1 MSGFQG
7 ADVDGLDTTASRMLK
22 AAEACTTVATA
33 LEALAAALAAMSWTG
48 FAAAFA
54 AYLRAVVIPWV
65 KLTAAALQA
74 FGKLLELTSSDQ
86 KTASG
91 DTPVITTGDGGYT
104 SPQMPRSS
112 CGDGP
117 RIASITVNITNGQMG
132 QGSGVQVDRP
142 ALPGSIP
149 GTTMNS
155 GGGSSGNGSGA
166 PVPTVPTS
174 TPIPTGS
181 GSSGNGSGAP
191 ISPGTIGGSPVP
203 SGGVGAAPGGAG
215 SGGGVPAAGGG
226 LGGGGSFGGGGASGG
241 WSGNLGVSSRPD
253 GGIDVQGSFRG
264 TIGGDPTS
272 TSTPAVSGQGHTSL
286 DSGVTP
292 GKEPGRPLGGIN
304 TGLLAAPLG
313 LAGLGAA
320 LMGAKGAGSTG
331 SDTSGA
337 AGTSGAGGT
346 GGTGGTGGKPSG
358 TGSPTAP
365 TGTPPGSTPA
375 PTTGNGSLDDE
386 SGWRVLA
393 TAGAD
398 GQLGLSLVADT
409 DQVPSALDLGGAA
422 GQTPRIIGWLDG
434 DGDYGFVADDLVF
447 TTPAGEVTID
457 RLTLEGS
464 LTDDPATATAVR
476 GWWATALAEGQGAT
490 PAVAPVP
497 VPALATTSK
506 ESR

>member
-7 ADVDGLDTTASRMLK
+7 ADVDGLDTTASRMLQ
-22 AAEACTTVATA
+22 AAQACTTIATALAALATA
-33 LEALAAALAAMSWTG
+33 LEAMSWTG

-54 AYLRAVVIPWV
+54 AYLRGVVIPWV
-65 KLTAAALQA
+65 KATGQALQA

-86 KTASG
+86 KTTSG
-91 DTPVITTGDGGYT
+91 DTPVITTGNGGYT
-104 SPQMPRSS
+104 SPQMPRVS

-117 RIASITVNITNGQMG
+117 QVASIVININGGQMG

-149 GTTMNS
+149 GSVVNP
-155 GGGSSGNGSGA
+155 GGGSSDSGSGA
-166 PVPTVPTS
+166 PVPNAPTP

-181 GSSGNGSGAP
+181 GSTGDGSGSV
-191 ISPGTIGGSPVP
+191 IGPGTVGGSPIP
-203 SGGVGAAPGGAG
+203 SGGVGASTGGAG
-215 SGGGVPAAGGG
+215 PVSGGTSGG
-226 LGGGGSFGGGGASGG
+226 LGGGGTSGGGGASGG

-253 GGIDVQGSFRG
+253 GGIDVEGSFRG

-272 TSTPAVSGQGHTSL
+272 TSTPVVSGQGHTSI
-286 DSGVTP
+286 DSGVTAGKTP
-292 GKEPGRPLGGIN
+292 GGAPGGLN

-320 LMGAKGAGSTG
+320 LMGAKGAG
-331 SDTSGA
+331 
-337 AGTSGAGGT
+337 AGGADST
-346 GGTGGTGGKPSG
+346 TPGSTTPG
-358 TGSPTAP
+358 TGSPTTP
-365 TGTPPGSTPA
+365 GGTTPGSGATPGPA
-375 PTTGNGSLDDE
+375 AGNGSLDDE

-409 DQVPSALDLGGAA
+409 DQVPSALDLGSAA

-447 TTPAGEVTID
+447 TTPAGDVTID

-464 LTDDPATATAVR
+464 LTDDPATAAAVR
-476 GWWATALAEGQGAT
+476 GWWATALTEGTGGTT
-490 PAVAPVP
+490 PAPAPAPV
-497 VPALATTSK
+497 LATSSK
-506 ESR
+506 ES

>member
-7 ADVDGLDTTASRMLK
+7 ADVDGLDTTASRMLQ
-22 AAEACTTVATA
+22 AAQACTTIATALAALATA
-33 LEALAAALAAMSWTG
+33 LEAMSWTG

-54 AYLRAVVIPWV
+54 AYLRGVVIPWV
-65 KLTAAALQA
+65 KATGAALQA

-91 DTPVITTGDGGYT
+91 DTPVITTGNGGYT
-104 SPQMPRSS
+104 SPQMPRVS

-117 RIASITVNITNGQMG
+117 QVASIVININGGQMG

-149 GTTMNS
+149 GSVVNP
-155 GGGSSGNGSGA
+155 GGGSSGGGAGA
-166 PVPTVPTS
+166 PVPSAPTP
-174 TPIPTGS
+174 TPLPTGS
-181 GSSGNGSGAP
+181 GSSGSGSG
-191 ISPGTIGGSPVP
+191 SVVGPGTIGGSAIP
-203 SGGVGAAPGGAG
+203 SGGVGAAPG
-215 SGGGVPAAGGG
+215 AGGAT
-226 LGGGGSFGGGGASGG
+226 GGGGSTGGGGASGG

-253 GGIDVQGSFRG
+253 GGIDVEGSFRG

-272 TSTPAVSGQGHTSL
+272 TSTPVVPGQGHSSI
-286 DSGVTP
+286 DSGVTTGKTP
-292 GKEPGRPLGGIN
+292 GGAPGGLN
-304 TGLLAAPLG
+304 AGLLAAPLG

-320 LMGAKGAGSTG
+320 LLGAKGAGASGTTDSTG
-331 SDTSGA
+331 
-337 AGTSGAGGT
+337 GTTAPGT
-346 GGTGGTGGKPSG
+346 GGTTTPPSTTPG
-358 TGSPTAP
+358 SGATPGPATGS
-365 TGTPPGSTPA
+365 
-375 PTTGNGSLDDE
+375 GSLDDE

-409 DQVPSALDLGGAA
+409 DQVPSALDLGSAA
-422 GQTPRIIGWLDG
+422 SQGPRIIGWLDG

-457 RLTLEGS
+457 HLTLEGS
-464 LTDDPATATAVR
+464 LADDPATATAVR
-476 GWWATALAEGQGAT
+476 GWWATALTEGSASPT
-490 PAVAPVP
+490 PAPAPT
-497 VPALATTSK
+497 PALAPVLATTAK